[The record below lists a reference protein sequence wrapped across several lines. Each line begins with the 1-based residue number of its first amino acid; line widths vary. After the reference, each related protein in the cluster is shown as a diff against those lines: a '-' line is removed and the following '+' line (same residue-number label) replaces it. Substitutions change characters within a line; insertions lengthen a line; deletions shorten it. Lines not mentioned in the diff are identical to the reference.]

1 VKLGGR
7 PFGELRAALAWRD
20 DLRENGGALDGV
32 RALPAKGKNFS
43 FRGCIRRP
51 MGHPPRANDVYR
63 RTWRTAASQ
72 EGCQFPA
79 DDKGKGK
86 EISLLATFNV

>member
-1 VKLGGR
+1 VALQR
-7 PFGELRAALAWRD
+7 RCRASTLAGV
-20 DLRENGGALDGV
+20 GGARDEDLVG
-32 RALPAKGKNFS
+32 AAEQP
-43 FRGCIRRP
+43 
-51 MGHPPRANDVYR
+51 GHDLGDVYR

>member
-1 VKLGGR
+1 VT
-7 PFGELRAALAWRD
+7 
-20 DLRENGGALDGV
+20 
-32 RALPAKGKNFS
+32 LPAKRKNFS

-51 MGHPPRANDVYR
+51 LGHPPGHDEYR

-72 EGCQFPA
+72 EGCQVPA